1 VKRLRIL
8 LWVLVLL
15 AVAAMG
21 VLQLRQSAS
30 ENVQSSPVRLGGPF
44 TLTGTDGRTF
54 SSTQLAGKPYAI
66 FFGFTHCPD
75 ICPTTLARLVKLRRQ
90 LGRGNDAFQIV
101 FVSVDPDRDGPA
113 EVRNYLSLFGDP
125 VIGLTGTQA
134 RIDHAK
140 RQYGIFSQKVPDE
153 TGGYTVDHTATVL
166 LFDREGDFTA
176 TISAD
181 EGDRAALDKLK
192 RISVPAPSGGTA

>member
-1 VKRLRIL
+1 MKRLRIL

-15 AVAAMG
+15 AVAATG
-21 VLQLRQSAS
+21 VLMFRQSAS
-30 ENVQSSPVRLGGPF
+30 ETVHSSVELGGPF

-75 ICPTTLARLVKLRRQ
+75 VCPTPLARLVKLRRQ
-90 LGRGNDAFQIV
+90 LGRGDEPFRIV
-101 FVSVDPDRDGPA
+101 FVSVDPDRDGP
-113 EVRNYLSLFGDP
+113 EQVRNYLSLFPDP
-125 VIGLTGTQA
+125 IIGLTGTQA

-153 TGGYTVDHTATVL
+153 AGGYTVDHTATVL
-166 LFDREGDFTA
+166 LFDRDGDFAA

-192 RISVPAPSGGTA
+192 QVTAAPSDGTG

>member
-15 AVAAMG
+15 AVGVMG
-21 VLQLRQSAS
+21 VLLLRQSAS
-30 ENVQSSPVRLGGPF
+30 ETVHSSVELGGPF

-75 ICPTTLARLVKLRRQ
+75 VCPTTLARLVKLRRQ
-90 LGRGNDAFQIV
+90 LGRGDEPFRIV
-101 FVSVDPDRDGPA
+101 FVSVDPDRDGP
-113 EVRNYLSLFGDP
+113 EQVRNYLSLFPDP
-125 VIGLTGTQA
+125 IIGLTGTQA

-140 RQYGIFSQKVPDE
+140 RQYGIFSQ
-153 TGGYTVDHTATVL
+153 
-166 LFDREGDFTA
+166 
-176 TISAD
+176 
-181 EGDRAALDKLK
+181 
-192 RISVPAPSGGTA
+192 